1 MTLKQQTERRRK
13 APFPGRSTSTRLQR
27 ILRAVIGSADAARAT
42 ELLARLL
49 ARKTHDPAFAAELM
63 EIARGSRDDAWP
75 VRRLACLALEHELL
89 RVAEPDDLLAFLN
102 NLGLLTETCEYVRRF
117 VLQEGY
123 STVTVLQ
130 FAGELRRRIARHEH
144 VHAALDRDPIRGA
157 ADFATHSLHECH
169 LALARYLLPAEEVVR
184 EIVAQV
190 RTTAGLPHL
199 PETDRYNV
207 AEAKHAIQ
215 SLPPY
220 EREILQLL
228 LHEPVIYWVADQT
241 PSTLHSLVEYP
252 IGTIVLVIK
261 PPGSDLELEIKRAG
275 CRGERALDCVWQHEG
290 AKHPVPVHHH
300 FWGGSTGRL
309 VRWEL
314 SSSATLARL
323 HRLAYGTESPGTRIV
338 ALSGILDVPTPRGD
352 ASLVSYFG
360 TSQGYGPGYGAMRE
374 AMKLALP
381 RLERDP
387 RHATGADPGGYGTT
401 GRWLSVTAPEQAFV
415 VGTSSFRLDRLMAY
429 LAPDGDE
436 TYFTRGLGL
445 AAGDAD
451 DDDRRRLADA
461 VFGEI
466 LPRYTPPASAFRT
479 YVQYLEDA
487 YAANREAVDATFLD
501 VMAQIGH
508 YFGFYSALRMWSEGE
523 SFVTR
528 NVGLRNVF
536 TNGDWKV
543 RVLYADHDSV
553 SIPTRDY
560 DLWDPGATFHGLRHD
575 MVHVLGG
582 QAGVR
587 TVAGEV
593 AVLRA
598 IYRVS
603 PALAEAGLRTFR
615 MSCRDSY
622 FHAHATIETN
632 DAMRRMFTRGFVKE
646 LRDWDDLVR
655 GWTEAREQDTVDQWR
670 EEAAAMLRER
680 GYSKTR
686 AGGLVE
692 SVLKNAADVERYTFL
707 YRPEL
712 VG

>member
-13 APFPGRSTSTRLQR
+13 TPFPGRSSSTRLQR
-27 ILRAVIGSADAARAT
+27 ILRTAIGDADAARAA
-42 ELLARLL
+42 ELLSRLL

-63 EIARGSRDDAWP
+63 EIARGTRDDAWP

-102 NLGLLTETCEYVRRF
+102 NLGLLTETCEYVRPF

-144 VHAALDRDPIRGA
+144 VHAALDRDPVRGA
-157 ADFATHSLHECH
+157 SDFVAHSLHECH
-169 LALARYLLPAEEVVR
+169 LALARYLLPAEAVVR

-207 AEAKHAIQ
+207 AEAKHAIR

-228 LHEPVIYWVADQT
+228 LAEPVIYWVADQT

-252 IGTIVLVIK
+252 IGTIVLVVK
-261 PPGSDLELEIKRAG
+261 PPGSDLEIEIKRAG
-275 CRGERALDCVWQHEG
+275 CRGERALDCVWQREG

-300 FWGGSTGRL
+300 FWGGSAGRL

-314 SSSATLARL
+314 SSASTLARL
-323 HRLAYGTESPGTRIV
+323 HRLAYGVESPGSRIV

-352 ASLVSYFG
+352 TSLVSYFG
-360 TSQGYGPGYGAMRE
+360 SPQGYGRGYGAMRE
-374 AMKLALP
+374 AMKQALP
-381 RLERDP
+381 RLERDKIYAP
-387 RHATGADPGGYGTT
+387 GADLGGYETT
-401 GRWLSVTAPEQAFV
+401 GRWLAVTSPEQVFV
-415 VGTSSFRLDRLMAY
+415 VGTTSFRLDRLMAY

-436 TYFTRGLGL
+436 TYFTVGLGV
-445 AAGDAD
+445 DAD
-451 DDDRRRLADA
+451 NDDRRRLADA

-466 LPRYTPPASAFRT
+466 VPRYTPPESRFRS
-479 YVQYLEDA
+479 YAQYLDDA
-487 YAANREAVDATFLD
+487 YAANRAAVDATFLD

-508 YFGFYSALRMWSEGE
+508 YFGFFTALRMWSEGE

-536 TNGDWKV
+536 TNGAWKV

-587 TVAGEV
+587 AVTGEV
-593 AVLRA
+593 AVLRT
-598 IYRVS
+598 IYRAT

-622 FHAHATIETN
+622 FHAHDAIETS
-632 DAMRRMFTRGFVKE
+632 DPMRRMFTRGFVKE
-646 LRDWDDLVR
+646 LRDWDDLIR
-655 GWTEAREQDTVDQWR
+655 GWAEAREQDTVDQWR
-670 EEAAAMLRER
+670 EEATAMLRER
-680 GYSKTR
+680 GYSKAR
-686 AGGLVE
+686 AEGLVE